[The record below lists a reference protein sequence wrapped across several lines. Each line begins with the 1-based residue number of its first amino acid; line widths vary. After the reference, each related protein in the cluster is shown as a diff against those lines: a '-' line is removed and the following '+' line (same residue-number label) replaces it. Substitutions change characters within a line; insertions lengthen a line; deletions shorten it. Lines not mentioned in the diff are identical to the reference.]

1 MVHVAVNKYDF
12 EKINIL
18 EYAFGEGGGG
28 HQKAYA
34 VYAFINV
41 DNCERP
47 LIGPVGKKLNK
58 KKIKITGSIIG
69 PAMAGPTGPFATAL
83 QSHCKLRHI
92 PSVLPILVLMPHDKS
107 NFGNMK

>member
-18 EYAFGEGGGG
+18 EDAFRKGGGG

-34 VYAFINV
+34 EYAFINV

-47 LIGPVGKKLNK
+47 L
-58 KKIKITGSIIG
+58 
-69 PAMAGPTGPFATAL
+69 
-83 QSHCKLRHI
+83 R
-92 PSVLPILVLMPHDKS
+92 
-107 NFGNMK
+107 

>member
-1 MVHVAVNKYDF
+1 MTLK
-12 EKINIL
+12 KINIL

-47 LIGPVGKKLNK
+47 LRKKVVSYYYLSLLPMSVMGFNFFLIGWVVEVRELYPVLFW
-58 KKIKITGSIIG
+58 I
-69 PAMAGPTGPFATAL
+69 F
-83 QSHCKLRHI
+83 
-92 PSVLPILVLMPHDKS
+92 
-107 NFGNMK
+107 

>member
-34 VYAFINV
+34 MYAFINV

-47 LIGPVGKKLNK
+47 LSKIGRRHYLHANHSHLNYKHWRNNQQNIAKKMA
-58 KKIKITGSIIG
+58 SI
-69 PAMAGPTGPFATAL
+69 
-83 QSHCKLRHI
+83 
-92 PSVLPILVLMPHDKS
+92 
-107 NFGNMK
+107 

>member
-47 LIGPVGKKLNK
+47 LTN
-58 KKIKITGSIIG
+58 
-69 PAMAGPTGPFATAL
+69 
-83 QSHCKLRHI
+83 
-92 PSVLPILVLMPHDKS
+92 
-107 NFGNMK
+107 NFIEGRIRNDAKQYQESASST

>member
-12 EKINIL
+12 EKVNIL

-47 LIGPVGKKLNK
+47 LRTHIMTVKSKGGQPNYSCRVLAYIQHNYFRTLNDVGLHVCY
-58 KKIKITGSIIG
+58 
-69 PAMAGPTGPFATAL
+69 A
-83 QSHCKLRHI
+83 
-92 PSVLPILVLMPHDKS
+92 
-107 NFGNMK
+107 

>member
-1 MVHVAVNKYDF
+1 MVHVAVNTYDF

-18 EYAFGEGGGG
+18 EYAAFGEGG

-47 LIGPVGKKLNK
+47 L
-58 KKIKITGSIIG
+58 TS
-69 PAMAGPTGPFATAL
+69 MA
-83 QSHCKLRHI
+83 
-92 PSVLPILVLMPHDKS
+92 
-107 NFGNMK
+107 N

>member
-34 VYAFINV
+34 MYAFINV

-47 LIGPVGKKLNK
+47 LNRVHIGAPRAPHLDFAQHVS
-58 KKIKITGSIIG
+58 KIFLMGH
-69 PAMAGPTGPFATAL
+69 FAVRLDISLDT
-83 QSHCKLRHI
+83 
-92 PSVLPILVLMPHDKS
+92 
-107 NFGNMK
+107 

>member
-18 EYAFGEGGGG
+18 EYAFGEGEGG

-47 LIGPVGKKLNK
+47 LIKMIVNSKPRLE
-58 KKIKITGSIIG
+58 
-69 PAMAGPTGPFATAL
+69 
-83 QSHCKLRHI
+83 QSCLYERDISTCFYSDHHE
-92 PSVLPILVLMPHDKS
+92 S
-107 NFGNMK
+107 

>member
-1 MVHVAVNKYDF
+1 MTLK
-12 EKINIL
+12 KINIL

-47 LIGPVGKKLNK
+47 LNDMRVNSLHNLSQNLYRHHLKCIEIICYFVVIHEHIYRYSTLIGL
-58 KKIKITGSIIG
+58 
-69 PAMAGPTGPFATAL
+69 
-83 QSHCKLRHI
+83 H
-92 PSVLPILVLMPHDKS
+92 
-107 NFGNMK
+107 

>member
-1 MVHVAVNKYDF
+1 MRGVDGMLLLMNMTLK
-12 EKINIL
+12 KINIL

-47 LIGPVGKKLNK
+47 LSKDDYNNGMQSAMGYLEHKPV
-58 KKIKITGSIIG
+58 
-69 PAMAGPTGPFATAL
+69 
-83 QSHCKLRHI
+83 SHRE
-92 PSVLPILVLMPHDKS
+92 LMVRQND
-107 NFGNMK
+107 

>member
-34 VYAFINV
+34 AYAFINV

-47 LIGPVGKKLNK
+47 LIYLCTMRIV
-58 KKIKITGSIIG
+58 IIY
-69 PAMAGPTGPFATAL
+69 
-83 QSHCKLRHI
+83 I
-92 PSVLPILVLMPHDKS
+92 YIYI
-107 NFGNMK
+107 

>member
-1 MVHVAVNKYDF
+1 MVHVTVNKNMTLK
-12 EKINIL
+12 KINIL

-47 LIGPVGKKLNK
+47 LSFRALNATHSATGAVGSLH
-58 KKIKITGSIIG
+58 
-69 PAMAGPTGPFATAL
+69 MV
-83 QSHCKLRHI
+83 R
-92 PSVLPILVLMPHDKS
+92 
-107 NFGNMK
+107 GNWARDDCN

>member
-1 MVHVAVNKYDF
+1 MKRSIRGVDGACCYDF

-47 LIGPVGKKLNK
+47 L
-58 KKIKITGSIIG
+58 T
-69 PAMAGPTGPFATAL
+69 
-83 QSHCKLRHI
+83 
-92 PSVLPILVLMPHDKS
+92 LPRGFGLLLLVLHI
-107 NFGNMK
+107 NNERFVR

>member
-47 LIGPVGKKLNK
+47 LTTFNNVLLGAYPRQDVAAQM
-58 KKIKITGSIIG
+58 S
-69 PAMAGPTGPFATAL
+69 
-83 QSHCKLRHI
+83 LR
-92 PSVLPILVLMPHDKS
+92 
-107 NFGNMK
+107 N

>member
-47 LIGPVGKKLNK
+47 LSETALKLMQSYLTNRKQYVEINNTQSTKNDITVGVPQ
-58 KKIKITGSIIG
+58 GSI
-69 PAMAGPTGPFATAL
+69 
-83 QSHCKLRHI
+83 LRPLLFI
-92 PSVLPILVLMPHDKS
+92 I
-107 NFGNMK
+107 

>member
-12 EKINIL
+12 EKNQHF

-34 VYAFINV
+34 VYALIYV

-47 LIGPVGKKLNK
+47 LSPPVEFSLIEIHK
-58 KKIKITGSIIG
+58 
-69 PAMAGPTGPFATAL
+69 
-83 QSHCKLRHI
+83 
-92 PSVLPILVLMPHDKS
+92 
-107 NFGNMK
+107 

>member
-1 MVHVAVNKYDF
+1 MVHVAVTKYDF

-47 LIGPVGKKLNK
+47 LSTCTL
-58 KKIKITGSIIG
+58 
-69 PAMAGPTGPFATAL
+69 
-83 QSHCKLRHI
+83 
-92 PSVLPILVLMPHDKS
+92 SVWQLTSKGTNRQQANI
-107 NFGNMK
+107 F

>member
-1 MVHVAVNKYDF
+1 MHVAVNKYDF

-47 LIGPVGKKLNK
+47 LSLQIKTYTFDRSTIKLCVSNF
-58 KKIKITGSIIG
+58 ID
-69 PAMAGPTGPFATAL
+69 FYRRYV
-83 QSHCKLRHI
+83 C
-92 PSVLPILVLMPHDKS
+92 VLPCYK
-107 NFGNMK
+107 

>member
-18 EYAFGEGGGG
+18 KYAFGEGGGG
-28 HQKAYA
+28 NQKAYA

-47 LIGPVGKKLNK
+47 LISACSLIRSNTVSKIMKKFNK
-58 KKIKITGSIIG
+58 
-69 PAMAGPTGPFATAL
+69 
-83 QSHCKLRHI
+83 Q
-92 PSVLPILVLMPHDKS
+92 VE
-107 NFGNMK
+107 

>member
-1 MVHVAVNKYDF
+1 MVHVAVKKYDF

-18 EYAFGEGGGG
+18 EYAFGEGG

-47 LIGPVGKKLNK
+47 LSNLGKISTSQILFKIEMANK
-58 KKIKITGSIIG
+58 QDNGTVNKRKIYC
-69 PAMAGPTGPFATAL
+69 PM
-83 QSHCKLRHI
+83 
-92 PSVLPILVLMPHDKS
+92 
-107 NFGNMK
+107 

>member
-47 LIGPVGKKLNK
+47 LSNAYTDRIHMVYYSKILPLVWGYFGRFKK
-58 KKIKITGSIIG
+58 KKI
-69 PAMAGPTGPFATAL
+69 
-83 QSHCKLRHI
+83 
-92 PSVLPILVLMPHDKS
+92 
-107 NFGNMK
+107 

>member
-1 MVHVAVNKYDF
+1 MVHVAVNTSDF
-12 EKINIL
+12 EKKINIL

-47 LIGPVGKKLNK
+47 LSQPLSLAKKDWISYHHHVTL
-58 KKIKITGSIIG
+58 
-69 PAMAGPTGPFATAL
+69 
-83 QSHCKLRHI
+83 HW
-92 PSVLPILVLMPHDKS
+92 
-107 NFGNMK
+107 

>member
-1 MVHVAVNKYDF
+1 MCNDQCVVWMVHVAVNKYDF
-12 EKINIL
+12 EKVNIL

-47 LIGPVGKKLNK
+47 LTLHCLYLLDEKLK
-58 KKIKITGSIIG
+58 
-69 PAMAGPTGPFATAL
+69 AVGPFYL
-83 QSHCKLRHI
+83 V
-92 PSVLPILVLMPHDKS
+92 SVPGK
-107 NFGNMK
+107 